1 MTDYKQIY
9 LDYMDSKGI
18 RYIDHDRYHVEVR
31 YSGDNLK
38 SIRVH
43 VFFDRQGKDNVTLTC
58 AEIFHY
64 SSQDSIAW
72 AIFVCNDLNKRYR
85 WVKFYIDDD
94 GDIRC
99 EMDALIDPVFVGD
112 ECAKLVR
119 KMVNIIDEARPFFEA
134 VLEEVERM

>member
-31 YSGDNLK
+31 YSGDYLEHI
-38 SIRVH
+38 SVH
-43 VFFDRQGKDNVTLTC
+43 VYFDRNGADNVRLAC
-58 AEIFHY
+58 GIIANYAEGREELALDI
-64 SSQDSIAW
+64 
-72 AIFVCNDLNKRYR
+72 CNDLNKHYR
-85 WVKFYIDDD
+85 WVKFYITDSK
-94 GDIRC
+94 DIVC

-119 KMVNIIDEARPFFEA
+119 TMVKIIDESYLRIS
-134 VLEEVERM
+134 LRT